1 MLQELSVVEQRY
13 LAVREVLDGA
23 KVTDVATRYGI
34 DRRTVHRWL
43 VRYATEGLG
52 ALADRSSRPD
62 RCPHQIAPEVEARIV
77 ALRTAHP
84 GWGPRTILAKLRRE
98 LGEPPS
104 RSSIYRC
111 LLRHRLISP
120 KPRRRRL
127 TDYKRWE
134 RSRPMELWQI
144 DVMGGV
150 MLQGGTELKAIT
162 GIDDHSRYCVMA
174 TLVHRATARPVCEA
188 LMDALSRY
196 GVPEQI
202 LTDNGKV
209 FTGRLAPKPS
219 TVAFDRICL
228 NNGIRHLLTAPYS
241 PTTTG
246 KIERL
251 HKTIRKELVSG
262 RTFSTIEQAQ
272 AELDAWV
279 AHYNGEREH
288 QAIGDVPPI
297 RRFELVQRA
306 PIEVIDPGEASE
318 DQPRSSG
325 HPVARSVDRAGRISI
340 LKHRYH
346 VGRHLAGQRVA
357 VESVDGLLQVSHD
370 GVLVATH
377 ARRHLPEDDERM
389 DRRAKVSRPTPPTT
403 GDEVLRKVDRWG
415 SVSFAGTGYRVGNRY
430 AGQVVGVR
438 VVADTVQITQDDL
451 LLRTH
456 HARHDRLKEFGAL
469 ANPGGRP
476 RRSAQDVA

>member
-23 KVTDVATRYGI
+23 RVTDVATRYGV

-43 VRYATEGLG
+43 VRYAAEGLG

-62 RCPHQIAPEVEARIV
+62 RCPHQVAPEIEARIV
-77 ALRTAHP
+77 ALRRAHP

-98 LGEPPS
+98 LDEPPS

-111 LLRHRLISP
+111 LLRHRLIEP
-120 KPRRRRL
+120 KPRRRRPK
-127 TDYKRWE
+127 DYKRWE
-134 RSRPMELWQI
+134 RSRPMELWQM

-150 MLQGGTELKAIT
+150 MLADGTECKAIT
-162 GIDDHSRYCVMA
+162 GIDDHSRFCVIA
-174 TLVHRATARPVCEA
+174 KVVHRATARPVCEA
-188 LMDALSRY
+188 LVEALGRH
-196 GVPEQI
+196 GVPDQI

-209 FTGRLAPKPS
+209 FTGRLARKAAM
-219 TVAFDRICL
+219 VAFDRICL
-228 NNGIRHLLTAPYS
+228 HNGIRHLLTAPYS

-251 HKTIRKELVSG
+251 HKTIRKELLPGV
-262 RTFSTIEQAQ
+262 TFTTIEHAQ
-272 AELDAWV
+272 AEFDAWV
-279 AHYNGEREH
+279 ARYNTEREH
-288 QAIGDVPPI
+288 QAIGDVPPV
-297 RRFELVQRA
+297 RRFELVARSHA
-306 PIEVIDPGEASE
+306 GVIDPEPSIDPDLSPE
-318 DQPRSSG
+318 RS
-325 HPVARSVDRAGRISI
+325 VARRVDRAGRISI

-346 VGRHLAGQRVA
+346 VGRHLAGQRVT
-357 VESVDGLLQVSHD
+357 VEAVDGLLQVSHD

-377 ARRHLPEDDERM
+377 ARRHLADDDARM
-389 DRRAKVSRPTPPTT
+389 DRRAKASHPSRPTS
-403 GDEVLRKVDRWG
+403 GDEVLRRVDTSG
-415 SVSFAGTGYRVGNRY
+415 SVSFAATGYRVGNRY

-438 VVADTVQITQDDL
+438 VVADTIQITQDGL

-456 HARHDRLKEFGAL
+456 RARHDKLKEFGAL

-476 RRSAQDVA
+476 RKVARDVA